1 MFQTSENQGMV
12 TDDEVTMF
20 GNGLVHDFFGDIKA
34 YQGFMGFRIKVAN
47 LQTRIVVTLL
57 PLQRCNLGDAVQNV
71 FYKHK
76 FKIEAQN

>member
-12 TDDEVTMF
+12 TDDKVAI
-20 GNGLVHDFFGDIKA
+20 FGDSFIHNFLSDIQA
-34 YQGFMGFRIKVAN
+34 NQGFTGFSVEITD
-47 LQTRIVVTLL
+47 LQACVVVTLL

>member
-12 TDDEVTMF
+12 TDDKVAI
-20 GNGLVHDFFGDIKA
+20 FGDSFIHNFLSDIHA
-34 YQGFMGFRIKVAN
+34 NQGFMGFRIKVAN